1 MFFRWKPTLSAIV
14 LAALAAVTFAAK
26 PAAQQHHQ
34 AAPQRAA
41 LVAYVTPLRLDAMR
55 VSAGARLTYW
65 RGQLARTEAR
75 ARVER
80 AHIVALEAAAARARV
95 AHPAAPAPAAVAV
108 PAYGGVY
115 SYSGIEALWLA
126 AGGAPWAA
134 STAACIGEH
143 ESGGREWAEH
153 TDNPQQTD
161 YGLFQIGFDPGAL
174 NPRVAA
180 LTAVRMSG
188 DGRSWAAWTT
198 APDC

>member
-1 MFFRWKPTLSAIV
+1 MKFRWKPLASAIV
-14 LAALAAVTFAAK
+14 LAALAAVTVATK
-26 PAAQQHHQ
+26 PVAQSHQ

-41 LVAYVTPLRLDAMR
+41 LIAYTTPLRLDAMHY
-55 VSAGARLTYW
+55 SASARLTWW

-115 SYSGIEALWLA
+115 SYAGLEGLWLA
-126 AGGAPWAA
+126 AGGSPAAA
-134 STAACIGEH
+134 SVAACIAEH
-143 ESGGREWAEH
+143 ESGGRIDAEH
-153 TDNPQQTD
+153 VDASGQVD
-161 YGLFQIGFDPGAL
+161 YGAWQIGFDPGAL
-174 NPRVAA
+174 NPQVAA

-188 DGRSWAAWTT
+188 DGANWSAWTT